1 MQGLFQPD
9 GAAVLPW
16 MGRSYLVTANEGAAR
31 FYGFDGFEDD
41 FDEDARGDDIIDGES
56 FSRIKCTFELK
67 VSYFII

>member
-31 FYGFDGFEDD
+31 FYGLSSVIL
-41 FDEDARGDDIIDGES
+41 DEDARGDVVIDGES
-56 FSRIKCTFELK
+56 FSRIVSKFELRVGK
-67 VSYFII
+67 VFI